1 MVNPKFT
8 KEGAKMTIHE
18 KLLAIQTQVDSL
30 VRDGKNL
37 SDKYDFASD
46 ENVLDRFRPLM
57 DEHQLLLIPRVTA
70 ATLHEGMTK
79 SGTARYL
86 TELTL
91 EMVWYDVENKE
102 QLAVPWY
109 AQGVDLAGEKGVGKA
124 LTYAEKYFLLKFFH
138 VATKKDDPDNDPRT
152 GSGEKRQR
160 GTQAAKELEAY
171 HRAAI
176 TQMLAEL
183 YNKDTKKIEAGLVAI
198 TKNDKRGY
206 AGVDSVADIPVLS
219 LPIIYAK
226 VKETYEARM
235 QHAFQLKEPDHATD

>member
-1 MVNPKFT
+1 MN
-8 KEGAKMTIHE
+8 IYE
-18 KLLAIQTQVDSL
+18 KLLAIQMQVDSL

-57 DEHQLLLIPRVTA
+57 DEYKLLLIPRVTA
-70 ATLHEGMTK
+70 ATIHEGTTR

-86 TELTL
+86 TELML
-91 EMVWYDVENKE
+91 EMVWHDAETGE
-102 QLAVPWY
+102 QLVIPWY

-138 VATKKDDPDNDPRT
+138 VATKKDDPDSDPRT

-176 TQMLAEL
+176 AQMLGEL
-183 YNKDTKKIEAGLVAI
+183 YSNDEQKIKTGLVAI

-206 AGVDSVADIPVLS
+206 AGADSVADIPTPS
-219 LPIIYAK
+219 LPIVYDK
-226 VKETYEARM
+226 VKKAYEDRM
-235 QHAFQLKEPDHATD
+235 RHSFQLKEEQTNAND